1 MAYLLPK
8 LMMNRPASGRALLQ
22 CGRAEAD
29 GPDNRSC
36 DKIELMR

>member
-8 LMMNRPASGRALLQ
+8 LMMNRPASGRALQ

-29 GPDNRSC
+29 GPENRSC